1 MARMASFESAL
12 EAANADSKVVEE
24 SQKDLDQRL
33 GSLEEGGWEERLRGL
48 VMGVNQF
55 QQNIRQ
61 VQGYCHRNIVIEVT
75 MSIPSCVST
84 KVSSTGE
91 RNPTT
96 TTTTTKPT
104 CSHGEPRS
112 SLKKNH

>member
-48 VMGVNQF
+48 VMRVNQF

-61 VQGYCHRNIVIEVT
+61 VQGNCHRSINIVIEVT
-75 MSIPSCVST
+75 MSIPSST
-84 KVSSTGE
+84 KSPQQVKGIPQQLQRLQNRLARLE
-91 RNPTT
+91 N
-96 TTTTTKPT
+96 
-104 CSHGEPRS
+104 
-112 SLKKNH
+112 LVQA

>member
-48 VMGVNQF
+48 VMRVNQF

-61 VQGYCHRNIVIEVT
+61 VEGNCHVNIVIEVRED
-75 MSIPSCVST
+75 I
-84 KVSSTGE
+84 
-91 RNPTT
+91 N
-96 TTTTTKPT
+96 
-104 CSHGEPRS
+104 
-112 SLKKNH
+112 

>member
-48 VMGVNQF
+48 VMRVNQF

-61 VQGYCHRNIVIEVT
+61 VQGNCHVNIVIEVT

-84 KVSSTGE
+84 ES
-91 RNPTT
+91 
-96 TTTTTKPT
+96 
-104 CSHGEPRS
+104 PRQVKGIPQQ
-112 SLKKNH
+112 LQRLQNRLARLENLVQA

>member
-48 VMGVNQF
+48 VMRVNQF

-61 VQGYCHRNIVIEVT
+61 VQGNSHINIVIEVT
-75 MSIPSCVST
+75 MLIPSCVST
-84 KVSSTGE
+84 KCPQQVKGIPQQLQRLQNRLARLE
-91 RNPTT
+91 N
-96 TTTTTKPT
+96 
-104 CSHGEPRS
+104 
-112 SLKKNH
+112 LVQA

>member
-48 VMGVNQF
+48 VMRVNQF

-61 VQGYCHRNIVIEVT
+61 VQGNCHRNIVIEVT
-75 MSIPSCVST
+75 MSVPFPSCVST
-84 KVSSTGE
+84 K
-91 RNPTT
+91 
-96 TTTTTKPT
+96 
-104 CSHGEPRS
+104 CPRQVKGIPQQ
-112 SLKKNH
+112 LQRLQNRLARLENLVQA

>member
-48 VMGVNQF
+48 VMRVNQF

-61 VQGYCHRNIVIEVT
+61 VKEIVIEIL
-75 MSIPSCVST
+75 MSKIPCRSLPVSQQ
-84 KVSSTGE
+84 
-91 RNPTT
+91 
-96 TTTTTKPT
+96 
-104 CSHGEPRS
+104 
-112 SLKKNH
+112 SLLNR

>member
-24 SQKDLDQRL
+24 SQKDLDQRV

-48 VMGVNQF
+48 VMRVNQF

-61 VQGYCHRNIVIEVT
+61 VQENWHINIVIEVT
-75 MSIPSCVST
+75 MSIHSCVST
-84 KVSSTGE
+84 ES
-91 RNPTT
+91 
-96 TTTTTKPT
+96 
-104 CSHGEPRS
+104 PRQVKGIPQQ
-112 SLKKNH
+112 LQRLQNRLARLENLVQA

>member
-24 SQKDLDQRL
+24 SQKDLDQRV

-48 VMGVNQF
+48 VMRVNQF

-61 VQGYCHRNIVIEVT
+61 VQGNCHRNIVIEVT

-84 KVSSTGE
+84 KSPQQVKGIPQQLQRLQNRLARLE
-91 RNPTT
+91 N
-96 TTTTTKPT
+96 
-104 CSHGEPRS
+104 
-112 SLKKNH
+112 LVQA

>member
-12 EAANADSKVVEE
+12 ESANADSKVVEE

-48 VMGVNQF
+48 VMRVNQF

-61 VQGYCHRNIVIEVT
+61 VQGNCHRNIDVEDT
-75 MSIPSCVST
+75 M
-84 KVSSTGE
+84 
-91 RNPTT
+91 
-96 TTTTTKPT
+96 
-104 CSHGEPRS
+104 
-112 SLKKNH
+112 

>member
-33 GSLEEGGWEERLRGL
+33 RSLEEGGWEERLRGL
-48 VMGVNQF
+48 VMRVNQF

-61 VQGYCHRNIVIEVT
+61 VQGNCHRNIVRSYHVD
-75 MSIPSCVST
+75 PFLCLN

-104 CSHGEPRS
+104 CSPREPRS
-112 SLKKNH
+112 SLKKMI

>member
-12 EAANADSKVVEE
+12 EGANADSKVVEE

-33 GSLEEGGWEERLRGL
+33 SSLEEGGWEERLRGL
-48 VMGVNQF
+48 VMRVNQF

-84 KVSSTGE
+84 KS
-91 RNPTT
+91 
-96 TTTTTKPT
+96 
-104 CSHGEPRS
+104 PRQVKGIPQQLQRLQNRLS
-112 SLKKNH
+112 RLENLVQA

>member
-48 VMGVNQF
+48 VMRVNQF

-61 VQGYCHRNIVIEVT
+61 VQGNCHRNIDVEVT
-75 MSIPSCVST
+75 MSIPSYVST
-84 KVSSTGE
+84 KSPQQVKGIPQQLQRLQNRLARLE
-91 RNPTT
+91 N
-96 TTTTTKPT
+96 
-104 CSHGEPRS
+104 
-112 SLKKNH
+112 LVQA

>member
-48 VMGVNQF
+48 VMRVNQF

-61 VQGYCHRNIVIEVT
+61 VQGKCHRYIVIEVT

-84 KVSSTGE
+84 ES
-91 RNPTT
+91 
-96 TTTTTKPT
+96 
-104 CSHGEPRS
+104 PRQVKGIPQQ
-112 SLKKNH
+112 LQRLQNRLARLENLVQA

>member
-48 VMGVNQF
+48 VMRVNQF
-55 QQNIRQ
+55 QQNILQ
-61 VQGYCHRNIVIEVT
+61 VQTLPQQLHGLRNRVGRLEKLV
-75 MSIPSCVST
+75 PAKRV
-84 KVSSTGE
+84 
-91 RNPTT
+91 
-96 TTTTTKPT
+96 
-104 CSHGEPRS
+104 
-112 SLKKNH
+112 

>member
-48 VMGVNQF
+48 VMRVNQF

-61 VQGYCHRNIVIEVT
+61 VQGNCHVNIVIT
-75 MSIPSCVST
+75 KLPCRSLPVSQQ
-84 KVSSTGE
+84 
-91 RNPTT
+91 
-96 TTTTTKPT
+96 
-104 CSHGEPRS
+104 
-112 SLKKNH
+112 SLLDR

>member
-48 VMGVNQF
+48 VMRVNQF

-61 VQGYCHRNIVIEVT
+61 VQGNRHRNIVIEFT
-75 MSIPSCVST
+75 MSIPSYVST
-84 KVSSTGE
+84 KSPQQVKGIPQQLQRLQNRLARLE
-91 RNPTT
+91 N
-96 TTTTTKPT
+96 
-104 CSHGEPRS
+104 
-112 SLKKNH
+112 LVQA

>member
-33 GSLEEGGWEERLRGL
+33 SSLEEGGWEERLRGL
-48 VMGVNQF
+48 VMRVNQF

-61 VQGYCHRNIVIEVT
+61 VQGNCHRNIVIEVT

-84 KVSSTGE
+84 KSPQQVKGIPQQLQRLQNRLARLE
-91 RNPTT
+91 N
-96 TTTTTKPT
+96 
-104 CSHGEPRS
+104 
-112 SLKKNH
+112 LVQA

>member
-1 MARMASFESAL
+1 MARTASFESAL

-24 SQKDLDQRL
+24 SQKDLDQRV

-48 VMGVNQF
+48 VMRVNQF

-61 VQGYCHRNIVIEVT
+61 VQENCHRNIVIEIT

-84 KVSSTGE
+84 MS
-91 RNPTT
+91 
-96 TTTTTKPT
+96 
-104 CSHGEPRS
+104 PRQVKGIPQQ
-112 SLKKNH
+112 LQRLQNRLARLENLVQA